1 MVGLL
6 SCRLVHHEV
15 IPAAFE
21 EQGDTFELFFKSMQ
35 YTKRDSERVRSKVG
49 GGGGGGRSSGG
60 SRGFLLVLKNYIPFR
75 TQFFLICCSL
85 ALKQD
90 QIVSELLSKFHMHNK
105 LSRPSPL
112 CFT

>member
-49 GGGGGGRSSGG
+49 GGDGPVAVLGGFFW
-60 SRGFLLVLKNYIPFR
+60 FLR
-75 TQFFLICCSL
+75 TISL
-85 ALKQD
+85 
-90 QIVSELLSKFHMHNK
+90 SELNF
-105 LSRPSPL
+105 
-112 CFT
+112 F